1 MSSKQPSGEE
11 FEGVIGRTVY
21 ESTPWWPESKI
32 REGAPNVVLV
42 VLDDTGFSHLGCYG
56 STIATPNIDA
66 LAAGGV
72 RFTGFHTTALCSPTR
87 ACVLTGR
94 NPHAVG
100 MRGVSNFDT
109 GFPNMRGAVPKSAG
123 TLAEILRDNGY
134 ATFATG
140 KWHLAPMSEC
150 SAAGPYNNWP
160 LQKGFDRYYG
170 FLQGET
176 DQFYPE
182 LTSDNHFVPVPGTPE
197 EGYHVSEDI
206 VDKSA
211 NMIRD
216 LTSLVPEK
224 PFFLY
229 MAFGAMHAPHQAPQS
244 YLDKW
249 RGKFDAGWDV
259 ARAEWFE
266 RQKKM
271 GVIPEGTKLAPLNP
285 GVKPWAELSPNEQK
299 FAARLQEA
307 FAAML
312 EHTDAQIGRMVEFLK
327 SIDQW
332 DNTVFILMS
341 DNGASQE
348 GGATGV
354 FDEMKWF
361 NGIREDVD
369 AAVAR
374 LDDIGTPNSHSN
386 IPWGWAQ
393 VGNTPL
399 KWYKQNT
406 HGGGVRDPLIMHFP
420 GKLAEPGSIR
430 PQFCHAIDLTPT
442 VLDIIGI
449 GQPDIVGGV
458 PQMPIHGVSLKPVFA
473 DPKAKLP
480 RGPQY
485 FEMLGHRG
493 IWKDGWKA
501 VTHHDQGKP
510 FDDDKWELYCL
521 DDDFSEFTDLS
532 EKEPARLKEMVD
544 LWWSEAEKHGVLPLD
559 DRAAF
564 ALFAASRRPGMP
576 TSRARFTY
584 RPPVSHIVS
593 DACPPVARGWTMA
606 VDLEHPKENGDGALI
621 ARGSLNSG
629 FVLYIKNGK
638 LHFDYNAFHEHTL
651 LSSPAALTPGRHTV
665 GAKVTRRPD
674 GGGDI
679 ALIIDGN
686 EVATG
691 SVRTLLFM
699 ISSIG
704 MDIGMSYAP
713 INNAYREPFTY
724 PGKIHTATF
733 EIPDLSALRGEAISK
748 VRAAEAQQ

>member
-1 MSSKQPSGEE
+1 MSSEHPSGEE
-11 FEGVIGRTVY
+11 FGGVIGRTVY
-21 ESTPWWPESKI
+21 ESKPWWPDSKI
-32 REGAPNVVLV
+32 RKGAPNVVLV

-56 STIATPNIDA
+56 STLKTPNIDA

-100 MRGVSNFDT
+100 MRGISNFDT
-109 GFPNMRGAVPKSAG
+109 GFPNMRGAVPRSAA
-123 TLAEILRDNGY
+123 TLADILRDNGY

-150 SAAGPYNNWP
+150 SAAGPYTNWP

-182 LTSDNHFVPVPGTPE
+182 LTSDNHFVDIPKTPE

-211 NMIRD
+211 NMVRD

-229 MAFGAMHAPHQAPQS
+229 TAFGAMHAPHQAPQE

-259 ARAEWFE
+259 AREEWFA
-266 RQKKM
+266 RQKEM
-271 GVIPEGTKLAPLNP
+271 GIVPKDTKLAPLNP
-285 GVKPWAELSPNEQK
+285 GVKPWKDLSKNEQR

-312 EHTDAQIGRMVEFLK
+312 EHTDAEIGRMIAFLK
-327 SIDQW
+327 EIGQW
-332 DNTVFILMS
+332 DNTLFILMS

-361 NGIREDVD
+361 NGIKEDVD
-369 AAVAR
+369 HAVLR
-374 LDDIGTPNSHSN
+374 LDDIGTLNSHSN

-393 VGNTPL
+393 AGNTPL

-420 GKLAEPGSIR
+420 GKIAATGGIR

-449 GQPDIVGGV
+449 ETPKVVAGV
-458 PQMPIHGVSLKPVFA
+458 PQMPVHGVSLKSLLA
-473 DPKAKLP
+473 DPKAKLA
-480 RGPQY
+480 RGAQY

-493 IWKDGWKA
+493 IWADGWKA
-501 VTHHDQGKP
+501 VTHHEQGKP
-510 FDDDKWELYCL
+510 FDEDQWELYNL
-521 DDDFSEFTDLS
+521 ESDFSEHDDLAA
-532 EKEPARLKEMVD
+532 KDPARLKAMVD
-544 LWWSEAEKHGVLPLD
+544 LWWAEAEKHGVLPLD
-559 DRAAF
+559 DRGVLL
-564 ALFAASRRPGMP
+564 LFAASRRPGMP
-576 TSRARFTY
+576 TSRTHFTY

-593 DACPPVARGWTMA
+593 DACPPVARGWRME
-606 VDLEHPKENGDGALI
+606 VDLDHPAKGGDGALV
-621 ARGSLNSG
+621 ARGSINSG
-629 FVLYIKNGK
+629 FVLYIRNGRP
-638 LHFDYNAFHEHTL
+638 HFDYNAFHDHTAVAG
-651 LSSPAALTPGRHTV
+651 SAALAPGRHKI
-665 GAKVTRRPD
+665 ALSVTRRAD

-679 ALIIDGN
+679 SLSVDGK
-686 EVATG
+686 EVAAG
-691 SVRTLLFM
+691 NIRRLLFM
-699 ISSIG
+699 ISSLG
-704 MDIGMSYAP
+704 MDIGRSLSP
-713 INNAYREPFTY
+713 VCNDYREPFVY
-724 PGKIHTATF
+724 PVNIHKAAF
-733 EIPDLSALRGEAISK
+733 EIPDLNAMHGEKISM